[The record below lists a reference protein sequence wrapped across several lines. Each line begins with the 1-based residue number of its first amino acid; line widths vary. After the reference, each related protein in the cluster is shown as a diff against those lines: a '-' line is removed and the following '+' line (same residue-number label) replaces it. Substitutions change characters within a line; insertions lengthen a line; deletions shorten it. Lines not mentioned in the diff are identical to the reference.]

1 MKASS
6 VRYTNSEKQFV
17 GKSIE
22 SGIVRNFII
31 TYYSIV

>member
-6 VRYTNSEKQFV
+6 VRYTTCEKQFV

-22 SGIVRNFII
+22 SGIVSTSKI
-31 TYYSIV
+31 TLTC

>member
-6 VRYTNSEKQFV
+6 VRFTNSEKQFV

-22 SGIVRNFII
+22 SGIVRINF
-31 TYYSIV
+31 